1 MQASI
6 FVTDDEPALRNA
18 IVKRLSRR
26 QHRVR
31 AFQSGDELLA
41 AVEQDLPDLILLDLK
56 MPGMTGIEV
65 LEALRT
71 KARDAVVIILTAY
84 GTVEDAV
91 EAMKLGAYDF
101 LIKTVDL
108 EGVEPVVDRALE
120 YLLLRRRVAYA
131 AEHDADQ
138 YALDGLVASSA
149 SMKNLLAQLRDAAQ
163 NPKTTVL
170 LTGETGAGKE
180 FLARVIHHNSPR
192 AKGPF
197 VKINC
202 TAISPE
208 LFERDLFGYERGAF
222 AGAERRKLGLLEQA
236 ETGTLLLDEVG
247 DLNLTMQAKLLG
259 VLQDRS
265 FCRVGGTED
274 ITGDFRVIVASSRD
288 LKQEVAAGR
297 FREDLYYRLNVF
309 AFRVPPL
316 RNGVED
322 IVPLSKRF
330 MVKYGMELG
339 KEVVEIDPAAIAILE
354 RYPFPG
360 NVRELQNVIE
370 RAMIL
375 CKGKI
380 LTAGDLPWELRE
392 STAPVTVAADRKSS

>member
-1 MQASI
+1 
-6 FVTDDEPALRNA
+6 
-18 IVKRLSRR
+18 
-26 QHRVR
+26 
-31 AFQSGDELLA
+31 
-41 AVEQDLPDLILLDLK
+41 
-56 MPGMTGIEV
+56 
-65 LEALRT
+65 
-71 KARDAVVIILTAY
+71 
-84 GTVEDAV
+84 
-91 EAMKLGAYDF
+91 
-101 LIKTVDL
+101 
-108 EGVEPVVDRALE
+108 
-120 YLLLRRRVAYA
+120 
-131 AEHDADQ
+131 
-138 YALDGLVASSA
+138 
-149 SMKNLLAQLRDAAQ
+149 MKNLLAQVRDAAQ
-163 NPKTTVL
+163 NAKTTVL
-170 LTGETGAGKE
+170 LMGETGAGKE
-180 FLARVIHHNSPR
+180 FLARVIHHNGAR

-339 KEVVEIDPAAIAILE
+339 KEVVEIDPVAIAVLE
-354 RYPFPG
+354 RHPFPG